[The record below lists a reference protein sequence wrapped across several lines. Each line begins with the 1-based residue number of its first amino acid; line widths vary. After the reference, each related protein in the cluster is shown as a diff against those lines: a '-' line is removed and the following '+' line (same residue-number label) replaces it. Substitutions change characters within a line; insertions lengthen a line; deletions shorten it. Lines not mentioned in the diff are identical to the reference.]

1 MFQRILNFANK
12 LLVTCKLNYSLK
24 PSCLYTT
31 RSNILTFY
39 FLSTEWVYVLW
50 MDLRSR
56 EAIDL

>member
-39 FLSTEWVYVLW
+39 FLSTEWVYVL
-50 MDLRSR
+50 
-56 EAIDL
+56 